1 MKSTILTYY
10 HGKNYNQIIECAKSL
25 QPEQCDSTEVLC
37 AVGEAYEKNK
47 DFRNAMTWY
56 EAAYSLSKND
66 EVLGMYLGIAFV
78 LDENALVK
86 SVLEQVDEGARGLY
100 YWAAVYELERKTN
113 DDRELQ
119 ITALQE
125 LQEVQSEPN
134 YLLRL
139 AMLYLEEEREK
150 EAARICKKIIRLF
163 LSGEEVE
170 YAKELQDAIKDG
182 TAATYITERPW
193 VKGNVFKHLSFAE
206 NDTAAAVDGGV
217 VQNADTAEL
226 GTAVDETA
234 GGLNKDEMEI
244 VQEFLN
250 SCDSGADGEDSA
262 KKGKK
267 NEEKIPAIV
276 ESCFEDVV
284 GMRELK
290 LALRDI
296 YNILQ
301 LNKKRKGF
309 ELSDDIIKN
318 NVIIAGPDGCGKT
331 TAARVL
337 VKALNKFGMVGSEYP
352 QFADYYQLVGNT
364 SDATFENVKHLFEMA
379 ADGVVVIENIQEFD
393 DANAYSMGLEA
404 IDLIVKAYHAA
415 AGSIILVVTGT
426 QDGIKEIFEKKKEL
440 KCLFLFDPIV
450 LGKYSA
456 EELVQIA
463 KSMAENE
470 SYIFSED
477 AERTL
482 KNKMEQLVSQSDFKY
497 SRDLKNMI
505 VSAIRNAAN
514 RLVKKRHVS
523 MTNAMQL
530 LAEDLYFDESSE
542 TVEELLEKLNSLI
555 GLNAAKKQVSS
566 IVNAIRIQKDA
577 EEFGVDNQGGHGTLH
592 LVFKGNAG
600 TGKTTVARI
609 MAKIYQRLGVLPKG
623 HMIEV
628 GRTDLVS
635 DVVGGTAKLVSAKIK
650 EAMGGILFIDEAYAL
665 CPDDNDTFGKEAV
678 NTLVQEIENHR
689 DALMVIIAGYS
700 SDMDAFLT
708 KNQGLRSRFPKEI
721 IFEDYTPDELCEIFK
736 LTVKNKGY
744 VLNTKLDKEIMALL
758 KKESAKTADFGN
770 ARGVRNVVEAVIS
783 RQKDRIATIDKE
795 ERTKNDYILIRSEDI
810 LAGGVAVEEE
820 KSVQDY
826 LDELNSMIG
835 LDSVKKQVGK
845 IINQVKIQKLAE
857 ERKLQGQQGNGT
869 LHLVFKGNAGTGKTT
884 VARIIGD
891 IYRTLGVLKRGQ
903 LVEVGRSDLVSEYVG
918 GTAKLVNAKVQEAL
932 GGILFVDEA
941 YAVCPDDDDK
951 FGKEAIDTLVAAVE
965 NHRSEFMVILAGY
978 SDDIDKLLDKNQGLR
993 SRFPGEIIFE
1003 DYSLDEMFQIFGHYV
1018 SKAGMRLDAG
1028 IEDYVMELLKQR
1040 SREKDFGNARGVR
1053 NVFESVKSNQRDRL
1067 AQMPV
1072 DMIRDEDFFLI
1083 KREDLGEVGQ
1093 VQGQKTIAEY
1103 LAELND
1109 LTGLASVK
1117 EKVNS
1122 MVATAEVNKRLQE
1135 MGLATT
1141 DSGTMHM
1148 VFKGN
1153 AGTGKTT
1160 VARIVGGIYRELG
1173 VLRSGHLVECDRSSL
1188 VAGYQGQT
1196 AMKVKAKVQEALGG
1210 VLFID
1215 EAYALCEDEND
1226 SFGKEALNA
1235 LVADIENYRKD
1246 LMVIIAGYSSDMDRF
1261 LAKNQGLVSRFPNE
1275 IMFEDY
1281 SLEEM
1286 VLIFKGMLKKNNL
1299 QLAEDAEATL
1309 AALID
1314 EKRREDGF
1322 GNARGV
1328 RNIFDAVQKQ
1338 KNVRLHR
1345 MLMESGTFSAE
1356 SAQSIMREDIEAI
1369 W

>member
-1 MKSTILTYY
+1 MKSTILAYY
-10 HGKNYNQIIECAKSL
+10 HEKNYNQMIACAKSL
-25 QPEQCDSTEVLC
+25 KPEQCDSTELLC
-37 AVGEAYEKNK
+37 AVGEAYENCN
-47 DFRNAMTWY
+47 DFNSAMAWY
-56 EAAYSLSKND
+56 EAAYALSGND
-66 EVLGMYLGIAFV
+66 EVLGMYLGIALA
-78 LDENALVK
+78 LDENDLAK
-86 SVLEQVDEGARGLY
+86 RVLEQTDEGARGLY

-113 DDRELQ
+113 GDRELQ

-139 AMLYLEEEREK
+139 AMLYLEEDREK
-150 EAARICKKIIRLF
+150 DAAKACKKVIRLF

-170 YAKELQDAIKDG
+170 YAKALQEAIKEG
-182 TAATYITERPW
+182 TGKEYIAEHPW
-193 VKGNVFKHLSFAE
+193 VSGNVFKHLSFAE
-206 NDTAAAVDGGV
+206 SAAESENSTKTGS
-217 VQNADTAEL
+217 
-226 GTAVDETA
+226 DEAAT
-234 GGLNKDEMEI
+234 GLNKDELEL

-250 SCDSGADGEDSA
+250 SGGTEETSSTKE
-262 KKGKK
+262 KKS
-267 NEEKIPAIV
+267 EEKIPAIV

-290 LALRDI
+290 LALRDT

-301 LNKKRKGF
+301 LSKKRKGF

-318 NVIIAGPDGCGKT
+318 NMIIAGPDGCGKT

-337 VKALNKFGMVGSEYP
+337 VKALHKFGMVGSEYA
-352 QFADYYQLVGNT
+352 QYADYYQLVGNT
-364 SDATFENVKHLFEMA
+364 SDATFDNVNHLFEMA

-426 QDGIKEIFEKKKEL
+426 QEGIKEVFEKKKEL
-440 KCLFLFDPIV
+440 KRLFLFDPIV

-463 KSMAENE
+463 KGMAESE

-477 AERTL
+477 AEHAL
-482 KNKMEQLVSQSDFKY
+482 KNKMEQLVAQSDFKY

-530 LAEDLYFDESSE
+530 LAEDLCFDESSE

-555 GLNAAKKQVSS
+555 GLKEAKKQVSS
-566 IVNAIRIQKDA
+566 IVNAIRMQKEA
-577 EEFGVDNQGGHGTLH
+577 EELGVASLGGHGTLH

-628 GRTDLVS
+628 GRTDLVA
-635 DVVGGTAKLVSAKIK
+635 DIVGGTAKQVSAKIK

-721 IFEDYTPDELCEIFK
+721 IFEDYTPEELCEIFK

-744 VLNTKLDKEIMALL
+744 VLNTKLDQEIMALL

-783 RQKDRIATIDKE
+783 RQKDRIAAIDKE

-810 LAGGVAVEEE
+810 LAGGVALEQE

-835 LDSVKKQVGK
+835 LNSVKKQVER
-845 IINQVKIQKLAE
+845 IVNQVKVQKLLE

-918 GTAKLVNAKVQEAL
+918 GTSKLVKAKVQEAL

-951 FGKEAIDTLVAAVE
+951 YGKEAIDTLVAEVE

-1003 DYSLDEMFQIFGHYV
+1003 DYSMEEMFEIFGRYV
-1018 SKAGMRLDAG
+1018 SKAGMKLDAG
-1028 IEDYVMELLKQR
+1028 IEDSVMELLKQK

-1053 NVFESVKSNQRDRL
+1053 NVFETVRSNQRDRL
-1067 AQMPV
+1067 AQMPAES
-1072 DMIRDEDFFLI
+1072 IRDEDFFLI
-1083 KREDLGEVGQ
+1083 KRDDLGEIGQ

-1103 LAELND
+1103 LEELNA

-1246 LMVIIAGYSSDMDRF
+1246 LMVIIAGYSTDMDRF

-1275 IMFEDY
+1275 ILFEDY

-1286 VLIFKGMLKKNNL
+1286 VLIFKGMLKKGNL
-1299 QLAEDAEATL
+1299 QLAEDAEEAL
-1309 AALID
+1309 AELID
-1314 EKRREDGF
+1314 VKRKEDGF

-1345 MLMESGTFSAE
+1345 MLMENGTFSAE
-1356 SAQSIMREDIEAI
+1356 SAQFIVKEDIEAI

>member
-10 HGKNYNQIIECAKSL
+10 HEKNYNQIIACAGSMV
-25 QPEQCDSTEVLC
+25 PEQCDSTELAC
-37 AVGEAYEKNK
+37 AIGSAYEH
-47 DFRNAMTWY
+47 NADYKTAFAWY
-56 EAAYSLSKND
+56 KAAYALSEND
-66 EVLGMYLGIAFV
+66 EVLGMYLGMAF
-78 LDENALVK
+78 ALGETAV
-86 SVLEQVDEGARGLY
+86 VETILNTVDEGARGFY
-100 YWAAVYELERKTN
+100 YWAAVYEAERRGNNDRAVQIAALE
-113 DDRELQ
+113 
-119 ITALQE
+119 E
-125 LQEVQSEPN
+125 LQEVQDEPN
-134 YLLRL
+134 YYLRL
-139 AMLYLEEEREK
+139 AMLYLEDGQEREAGK
-150 EAARICKKIIRLF
+150 VCKKVIRLF
-163 LSGEEVE
+163 LNGDEVD
-170 YAKELQDAIKDG
+170 YARELQEEIKNG
-182 TAATYITERPW
+182 NGMSYISGHPW
-193 VKGNVFKHLSFAE
+193 IKGNAFKHLSFASDE
-206 NDTAAAVDGGV
+206 VAVPACASQESAPEEDGSRLNCDEVEIIHEFFDSCSSGQDT
-217 VQNADTAEL
+217 E
-226 GTAVDETA
+226 
-234 GGLNKDEMEI
+234 
-244 VQEFLN
+244 
-250 SCDSGADGEDSA
+250 
-262 KKGKK
+262 KKEKK
-267 NEEKIPAIV
+267 NDDKIPAIV

-296 YNILQ
+296 YNIVQ

-309 ELSDDIIKN
+309 ELNDDIIKN
-318 NVIIAGPDGCGKT
+318 NMIIAGPDGCGKT
-331 TAARVL
+331 TAARVM
-337 VKALNKFGMVGSEYP
+337 VKALHKFGMVGCEYP
-352 QFADYYQLVGNT
+352 QLADYYQLVGNT
-364 SDATFENVKHLFEMA
+364 PEDTFENVNHLFERA
-379 ADGVVVIENIQEFD
+379 ADGVVVIENIQDFD

-415 AGSIILVVTGT
+415 AGSIILVITGT
-426 QDGIKEIFEKKKEL
+426 KEGINEILEKKKEL
-440 KCLFLFDPIV
+440 KRLFLFDPIV
-450 LGKYSA
+450 LGKYTA
-456 EELVQIA
+456 EELVEIA
-463 KSMAENE
+463 KSIAESD

-477 AERTL
+477 AERVL
-482 KNKMEQLVSQSDFKY
+482 KSKMEQMIVQSDFKY

-505 VSAIRNAAN
+505 ISAIRNAAN

-523 MTNAMQL
+523 MFNAMQL
-530 LAEDLYFDESSE
+530 LAEDLCFDESSE

-555 GLNAAKKQVSS
+555 GLHAAKKQVSS
-566 IVNAIRIQKDA
+566 IVNSIRIQKDA

-635 DVVGGTAKLVSAKIK
+635 DVVGGTAKLVSAKVK

-721 IFEDYTPDELCEIFK
+721 IFEDYTDEELCEIFK
-736 LTVKNKGY
+736 LTVKGKGY
-744 VLNTKLDKEIMALL
+744 VLNNGLEKEIAALI
-758 KKESAKTADFGN
+758 KKEAAKTPDFGN

-795 ERTKNDYILIRSEDI
+795 ERTRNDYILIRSEDI
-810 LAGGVAVEEE
+810 LAGGVTVENE
-820 KSVQDY
+820 KTVQDY

-835 LDSVKKQVGK
+835 LESVKKQVGR

-857 ERKLQGQQGNGT
+857 ERNLSGQKGNGT

-918 GTAKLVNAKVQEAL
+918 GTAKQVNDKVQEAM

-951 FGKEAIDTLVAAVE
+951 YGKEAIDTLVAAVE

-1003 DYSLDEMFQIFGHYV
+1003 DYSMDEMYQIFCRYAE
-1018 SKAGMRLDAG
+1018 KAGMTLDTG
-1028 IEDYVMELLKQR
+1028 IEDAVRELLKQK

-1053 NVFESVKSNQRDRL
+1053 NVFESVMSNQRDRL
-1067 AQMPV
+1067 AQMSA
-1072 DMIRDEDFFLI
+1072 DMIQDEDFFLI
-1083 KREDLGEVGQ
+1083 LREDLGEIGQ
-1093 VQGQKTIAEY
+1093 VEGRKSIADY
-1103 LAELND
+1103 LADLNA
-1109 LTGLASVK
+1109 LTGLAAVK

-1160 VARIVGGIYRELG
+1160 VARIIGGIYRELG
-1173 VLRSGHLVECDRSSL
+1173 VLRTGHLVECDRSSL

-1196 AMKVKAKVQEALGG
+1196 AMKVKAKVQEAMGG

-1215 EAYALCEDEND
+1215 EAYALCEDDND

-1246 LMVIIAGYSSDMDRF
+1246 LMVIIAGYSTDMDRF

-1275 IMFEDY
+1275 IIFEDY

-1299 QLAEDAEATL
+1299 QLAEDAEASL

-1314 EKRREDGF
+1314 AKRKEDGF

-1345 MLMESGTFSAE
+1345 MLVETGTFSAE
-1356 SAQSIMREDIEAI
+1356 SAQLIETEDIEAI